1 MNASASP
8 APGLDRTAHFGA
20 PHQPRH
26 PKRVQAPQQKDDRLS
41 TPGHT
46 RDSEAFRAARDT
58 LLATRTDYGG
68 AREAFEWPELQDFN
82 WALNWFDVIAYQN
95 PEPAL
100 WIVEPDGS
108 EAIYSF
114 DLMRRRSN
122 RVANHLRSLGIGRG
136 DRIMLMLDNQV
147 ELWETLLAAMKL
159 GAVVSPASIQLPAA
173 ETPERLERARVKMAV
188 TSRRY
193 LDRFADVPADSD
205 VILLAADEDEEP
217 MTGDG
222 RMPAIPVL
230 NFHEAYIASDE
241 FEADGP
247 TRPDDLL
254 LLYFTS
260 GTTSKP
266 KLVAHTHAS
275 YPVGTLTT
283 MYWLGVQPGDVHMS
297 ISQPGWAKHSWSQ
310 VFAPWSA
317 EACIFIYNTDRFE
330 AGALMGQL
338 ERCGVDTFCAP
349 PTVWR
354 MLIQADMTGMSR
366 VPREALGAGEPL
378 NPEVIARVEK
388 DWGVT
393 IRDGYGQTETTALV
407 CNSPGQAVRPGSMGR
422 PCPGVDIVLVD
433 PETGELVD
441 DGEICVV
448 MDGHPLFLT
457 PGYHE
462 DADKTGAVMFGG
474 HYHTGDRGI
483 RDEDGY
489 ITFEGRI
496 DDVFKASDYRISP
509 FELESVLLEH
519 PAVAEAAVI
528 PSPDPLR
535 LAVPKGVVR
544 LAAGAEEN
552 LETAKSIMAH
562 TAERLAG
569 FKRVRRLE
577 FSDDLPKTASGKI
590 RRVELRNSE
599 LARPEAETDP
609 EAPVELRREREYW
622 EKD

>member
-1 MNASASP
+1 MNAPVSA
-8 APGLDRTAHFGA
+8 APGLDRTVHPGA
-20 PHQPRH
+20 PHQPH
-26 PKRVQAPQQKDDRLS
+26 PKRVQTLQQDDGRLS
-41 TPGHT
+41 TPGRT

-58 LLATRTDYGG
+58 LLATRTDYEG
-68 AREAFEWPELQDFN
+68 AREAFQWPDLQDFN
-82 WALNWFDVIAYQN
+82 WALNWFDVIAYEN

-173 ETPERLERARVKMAV
+173 ETPERARIKMVV

-193 LDRFADVPADSD
+193 LDRFADVAADDD
-205 VILLAADEDEEP
+205 VILLAADEDQEP
-217 MTGDG
+217 VSGDG
-222 RMPAIPVL
+222 RMPVIPVR
-230 NFHEAYIASDE
+230 NFHDAYIAPDV

-317 EACIFIYNTDRFE
+317 EACIFIYNTDRFD
-330 AGALMGQL
+330 AAALMGQID
-338 ERCGVDTFCAP
+338 RCGVDTFCAP

-354 MLIQADMTGMSR
+354 IFIQADMTGMSR
-366 VPREALGAGEPL
+366 VPREALGA
-378 NPEVIARVEK
+378 
-388 DWGVT
+388 
-393 IRDGYGQTETTALV
+393 
-407 CNSPGQAVRPGSMGR
+407 
-422 PCPGVDIVLVD
+422 
-433 PETGELVD
+433 
-441 DGEICVV
+441 GEICVV

-462 DADKTGAVMFGG
+462 DEAKTGAVMFDG

-509 FELESVLLEH
+509 FELESTLLEH
-519 PAVAEAAVI
+519 PAVVEAAVI
-528 PSPDPLR
+528 PSPDPMR
-535 LAVPKGVVR
+535 LAVPKAVVR
-544 LAAGAEEN
+544 LAEGVEEN

-562 TAERLAG
+562 TADRLAG

-577 FSDDLPKTASGKI
+577 FADDLPKTASGKI

-599 LARPEAETDP
+599 LARPETETDP
-609 EAPVELRREREYW
+609 GAGVEMRRPREYW

>member
-1 MNASASP
+1 MTIPKA
-8 APGLDRTAHFGA
+8 DR
-20 PHQPRH
+20 
-26 PKRVQAPQQKDDRLS
+26 
-41 TPGHT
+41 TPGHV
-46 RDSEAFRAARDT
+46 DASEEFLRARNT
-58 LLATRTDYGG
+58 LLNNRNNWED
-68 AREAFEWPELQDFN
+68 ARKEFEWPTFENFN
-82 WALNWFDVIAYQN
+82 WALNWFDAIAYDN
-95 PEPAL
+95 HERAL

-108 EAIYSF
+108 EHIYSF
-114 DLMRRRSN
+114 DAMRRRSN
-122 RVANHLRSLGIGRG
+122 RVANYLRKQGVGRG

-147 ELWETLLAAMKL
+147 ELWDTLLAAMKL
-159 GAVVSPASIQLPAA
+159 GAVVSPASIQLPAS
-173 ETPERLERARVKMAV
+173 ETPERIERARISHVV

-193 LDRFADVPADSD
+193 LDRFADVTSD
-205 VILLAADEDEEP
+205 VKLIAADEDETP
-217 MTGDG
+217 YYGDG
-222 RMPAIPVL
+222 REPQVPIL
-230 NFHEAYIASDE
+230 NFHDAFIEPDT
-241 FEADGP
+241 FEPDGV
-247 TRPDDLL
+247 THRDDLL

-283 MYWLGVQPGDVHMS
+283 MYWLGVMPGDTHMS

-317 EACIFIYNTDRFE
+317 EACIFIYNTDRFD
-330 AGALMGQL
+330 ASSLMRQL
-338 ERCGVDTFCAP
+338 DRCGVDTFCAP

-354 MLIQADMTGMSR
+354 MLIQADMTQMTNI
-366 VPREALGAGEPL
+366 PREALGAGEPL
-378 NPEVIARVEK
+378 NPEVISQVER

-407 CNSPGQAVRPGSMGR
+407 CNSPGQKVKAGSMGR
-422 PCPGVDIVLVD
+422 PCPGVDIVLRD
-433 PETGELVD
+433 PETGELTD
-441 DGEICVV
+441 NGEICVV
-448 MDGHPLFLT
+448 MDGHPTFLT

-462 DADKTGAVMFGG
+462 QADKTGAVMYDGY
-474 HYHTGDRGI
+474 YHTGDRGSI
-483 RDEDGY
+483 DEDGY

-528 PSPDPLR
+528 PSPDAMR
-535 LAVPKGVVR
+535 LAVPKGVVT
-544 LAAGAEEN
+544 LAKGHEPT

-562 TAERLAG
+562 TAQELAG

-577 FSDDLPKTASGKI
+577 FSDTLPKTASGKI
-590 RRVELRNSE
+590 RRVELRNEE
-599 LARPEAETDP
+599 LARPEDETAVD
-609 EAPVELRREREYW
+609 APLSKRRPNEYW